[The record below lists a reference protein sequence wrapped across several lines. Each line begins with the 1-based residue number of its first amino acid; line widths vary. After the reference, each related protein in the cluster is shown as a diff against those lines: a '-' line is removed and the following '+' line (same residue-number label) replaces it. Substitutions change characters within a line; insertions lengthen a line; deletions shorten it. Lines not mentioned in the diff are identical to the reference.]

1 MGAGK
6 TYLFEKIKGEDCFK
20 NAWFIEE
27 PSSKVK
33 KYKYHKPL
41 EEFYRNPC
49 MNFGFTQLYTCEIY
63 RKMFSESS
71 YPCSDGLCIS
81 VRNMY
86 SIQVFANVQ
95 YEMGYLK
102 DFQYD
107 YLTDIIQ
114 QNITDTLPQSCKLG
128 CNRLVYIDTDVATCL
143 KRIMDRKGQSNMEN
157 FEDYLNCL
165 QQAYEDYCK
174 IFSEENG
181 RHYLVREK
189 NSHAQLGVKTLLVN
203 NNMPVCQD

>member
-33 KYKYHKPL
+33 KYKLYKPL
-41 EEFYRNPC
+41 EEFYRNPY
-49 MNFGFTQLYTCEIY
+49 MNCGFTQLYTCEIY

-86 SIQVFANVQ
+86 SIQVFVN
-95 YEMGYLK
+95 
-102 DFQYD
+102 
-107 YLTDIIQ
+107 
-114 QNITDTLPQSCKLG
+114 
-128 CNRLVYIDTDVATCL
+128 
-143 KRIMDRKGQSNMEN
+143 
-157 FEDYLNCL
+157 
-165 QQAYEDYCK
+165 
-174 IFSEENG
+174 
-181 RHYLVREK
+181 
-189 NSHAQLGVKTLLVN
+189 AQ
-203 NNMPVCQD
+203 